1 LSVDPNAAI
10 VVLQAAQELSKWMVA
25 VWDGLYA
32 YGFFNRLQ
40 PTPESL
46 DVPSLR
52 ATVLVDGRAACRA
65 EFVMLAQF
73 QTAGGALH
81 DTTRGALM

>member
-1 LSVDPNAAI
+1 M
-10 VVLQAAQELSKWMVA
+10 VLQAAQELSKWLVA
-25 VWDGLYA
+25 VWDGFYA
-32 YGFFNRLQ
+32 YGHFNWLQ

-46 DVPSLR
+46 EVPSLR

-65 EFVMLAQF
+65 EFVMLAHF

-81 DTTRGALM
+81 DATRGALM